1 MYEVLKADLRP
12 NTRRI
17 ASVLVKYYDLVM
29 NCDICIYK
37 NEKLWVRMPEVWM
50 TPDLKV
56 RFAYWDGKEKSEE
69 FQDYVLKK
77 VFDMIGLD
85 IEMAVKLK
93 TEAFAKKKRM
103 TRLNKTVTLTEQK
116 ITPAT

>member
-1 MYEVLKADLRP
+1 MYEVLKANLKP

-17 ASVLVKYYDLVM
+17 ASVLIKYYDLVM
-29 NCDICIYK
+29 NCDICLYK

-50 TPDLKV
+50 TPELKV
-56 RFAYWDGKEKSEE
+56 KFAYWDGKEKSDQ

-77 VFDMIGLD
+77 VFDMLGLD
-85 IEMAVKLK
+85 VAMAQKLK
-93 TEAFAKKKRM
+93 AEAYGKKKRM
-103 TRLNKTVTLTEQK
+103 TRLNKTLTLNEQK